1 MRKAP
6 VYVLIIILALVVT
19 GAGMATA
26 IVVNG
31 HGYLLDQDGRAHV
44 QMLTGLDYGAPL
56 TPSPHSTPQKK
67 VPQPSPTAT
76 PSPVTKRSPTIT
88 GHVTIKEIIDM
99 AFCPVMQPTCAL
111 SKQAEKVAMCM
122 SKDMPTLTN
131 VAGGMGLFGLRAST
145 WAMSPEASQSPFDPA
160 ANAKAAAWLYHT
172 SGNSWYRWGMCATDA
187 NTV

>member
-31 HGYLLDQDGRAHV
+31 HGYLLDQKARAHV
-44 QMLTGLDYGAPL
+44 QMVTGLDYGVP
-56 TPSPHSTPQKK
+56 PSPTPHVSPKRR

-76 PSPVTKRSPTIT
+76 QRLVGRSTQRPVPTIKDD
-88 GHVTIKEIIDM
+88 ISS
-99 AFCPVMQPTCAL
+99 AFCSGTASCPL
-111 SKQAEKVAMCM
+111 SKQAEKVAECM